1 MLRLPRLLVF
11 LLRSLHL
18 SLPLFPGVLRHEA
31 ALHFHRRRGL
41 DDLLDVK
48 PQHFMLDLHLAK
60 GDVDK
65 SKVGRYDAKMS
76 RVSVGVKTE
85 ARWGN

>member
-1 MLRLPRLLVF
+1 
-11 LLRSLHL
+11 
-18 SLPLFPGVLRHEA
+18 
-31 ALHFHRRRGL
+31 
-41 DDLLDVK
+41 
-48 PQHFMLDLHLAK
+48 MLDLHLAK

-85 ARWGN
+85 ARWGKLSQVVKYSKLLTFSTAALLDF